1 MQDVLGIAQSVLHL
15 ALSNA
20 AFAGVAA
27 LLVWGFSR
35 LYRKPALIHALW
47 LVVLL
52 KLLTPPIW
60 NLPIHLAIRAKP
72 HPQPLTVAIE
82 TKVNPDPSS
91 DLQKSEG
98 AQIDEPMPELLG
110 KVPGATE
117 SSPQKLE
124 FLFDQNPPVE
134 TRIEPRSSMS
144 IQSSAPIPARR
155 ALLVDWA
162 RHVNWSRFLPIGAAL
177 WAMGTALCLLLAVLR
192 IARFHRMLRF
202 ATRADWELQD
212 EADRLAR
219 KMGMRSSPR
228 IWLVSGTVCPMLWA
242 AWGRPRV
249 LVPRELWGKFDA
261 QQRRTLLVHE
271 LAHCVRRDHW
281 VRYLELLA
289 TAIYW
294 WNPLCWWARR
304 HLREAEEQCCDA
316 WVMALMP
323 GSFKQYAHAL
333 LEAVDWISAPLG
345 GGSRPGSVPALAS
358 GMGQFTDLKRRLTM
372 LKHGNVSQSVGFS
385 GAAATIAL
393 AASLLPVMPTFA
405 QTATPP
411 AAPQPAYVYEVAPD
425 QAPPAD
431 ALPGTTAAPVM
442 VAPSAAAPGV
452 VSVGR
457 ATTSQV
463 APGAAAE
470 YQLAVTEAAVSQL
483 PPELQDS
490 RHFELAKAQA
500 EVAALQAQLQM
511 ATARLQ
517 QLQMQASRPGALN
530 FSFNQNGQ
538 GREQAKGGYPQS
550 GFTQNRLEIRQLPDG
565 KGGMIFVTPEKKIIA
580 RFDGKMTAPVA
591 PNPPAPGSSFQ
602 FQSQPGQP
610 LRPPQP
616 MQSYSGAG
624 MPAMP
629 GGGGGMAK
637 FGGGY
642 GRAGSQ
648 SKADAAREDRMRKIE
663 SQLSQLMK
671 SVAELRQEIQH
682 EGNPQPSPDLAR

>member
-1 MQDVLGIAQSVLHL
+1 MQDVLGIAQNVLHM

-35 LYRKPALIHALW
+35 LCRKPALIHALW

-60 NLPIHLAIRAKP
+60 NFPIHLAIHAKP
-72 HPQPLTVAIE
+72 HAQPLTVAIE
-82 TKVNPDPSS
+82 SKAIAVPAS
-91 DLQKSEG
+91 DSQKSEPTHVDDAVG
-98 AQIDEPMPELLG
+98 QLLQD
-110 KVPGATE
+110 VPNGLQA
-117 SSPQKLE
+117 SS
-124 FLFDQNPPVE
+124 E
-134 TRIEPRSSMS
+134 TQIEPAT
-144 IQSSAPIPARR
+144 SAPVASSLPVPIRTARHFDWAR
-155 ALLVDWA
+155 KVDWA
-162 RHVNWSRFLPIGAAL
+162 KLQPAGAAL
-177 WAMGTALCLLLAVLR
+177 WAMGTTLCLLLAALR

-228 IWLVSGTVCPMLWA
+228 IWLISGTVCPMLWA

-249 LVPRELWGKFDA
+249 LVPRELWCRFDA

-289 TAIYW
+289 TAVYW

-316 WVMALMP
+316 WVMAMMP

-372 LKHGNVSQSVGFS
+372 LKQGNVSQSVGFG

-411 AAPQPAYVYEVAPD
+411 AAPQGQPAYVYEVVPD
-425 QAPPAD
+425 QVSAD
-431 ALPGTTAAPVM
+431 ALPETTAAPVM
-442 VAPSAAAPGV
+442 VAPGAAGPAI
-452 VSVGR
+452 VSVRR

-463 APGAAAE
+463 APSAAAE
-470 YQLAVTEAAVSQL
+470 YQLAVASADANQAWTEVSDGRQL
-483 PPELQDS
+483 
-490 RHFELAKAQA
+490 ELAKAQA
-500 EVAALQAQLQM
+500 EVAALQAQLNV
-511 ATARLQ
+511 ATVRLK
-517 QLQMQASRPGALN
+517 QLQMQVSQPGAMNGN
-530 FSFNQNGQ
+530 FNFNQNGQ
-538 GREQAKGGYPQS
+538 GRQQGQGSFPQS
-550 GFTQNRLEIRQLPDG
+550 GYEIRQLPDG
-565 KGGMIFVTPEKKIIA
+565 KGGMIYITPDKKIVA
-580 RFDGKMTAPVA
+580 RIDARIVGQAA
-591 PNPPAPGSSFQ
+591 PNPPTPANPFQ
-602 FQSQPGQP
+602 FQPGQP
-610 LRPPQP
+610 MQPPQP
-616 MQSYSGAG
+616 MPRFGGAG

-637 FGGGY
+637 FGTGFA
-642 GRAGSQ
+642 RAGAQ
-648 SKADAAREDRMRKIE
+648 FKADAAREDRMRKIE

-682 EGNPQPSPDLAR
+682 EGNERPTPDLAR

>member
-60 NLPIHLAIRAKP
+60 NLPIHWAIHIKP
-72 HPQPLTVAIE
+72 HAQPVTFAVETKTVA
-82 TKVNPDPSS
+82 PPSS
-91 DLQKSEG
+91 DAQKTEP
-98 AQIDEPMPELLG
+98 ARIDDSVPPLLED
-110 KVPGATE
+110 VPKSIEA
-117 SSPQKLE
+117 SARDLE
-124 FLFDQNPPVE
+124 FLFGQAPS
-134 TRIEPRSSMS
+134 TQTQIEPAT
-144 IQSSAPIPARR
+144 SAPVASTISVPIRR
-155 ALLVDWA
+155 AWHFDWAQKVDWA
-162 RHVNWSRFLPIGAAL
+162 KLLPFGAAL

-289 TAIYW
+289 TAVYW

-372 LKHGNVSQSVGFS
+372 LKHGNVSQSVGFG

-517 QLQMQASRPGALN
+517 QLQMQASRPGAMPGAMN
-530 FSFNQNGQ
+530 FNFNQDGQ
-538 GREQAKGGYPQS
+538 KR
-550 GFTQNRLEIRQLPDG
+550 FEIRQLPDG

-591 PNPPAPGSSFQ
+591 PNPPTPGNPFQ
-602 FQSQPGQP
+602 FQGQPGQP

-624 MPAMP
+624 MPSMP

-648 SKADAAREDRMRKIE
+648 FKADAAREDRMRKIE

>member
-35 LYRKPALIHALW
+35 ICRKPALIHALW

-60 NLPIHLAIRAKP
+60 NLPIHWAIHARP
-72 HPQPLTVAIE
+72 HAQPVMVAIE
-82 TKVNPDPSS
+82 SKPIAVPST
-91 DLQKSEG
+91 DLKPAP
-98 AQIDEPMPELLG
+98 AQIDETMPPAMDELHEKIEVSAEDPERLVEHSSSVG
-110 KVPGATE
+110 IRAEPQI
-117 SSPQKLE
+117 SSPAIPLVPAAMSRIWAWHI
-124 FLFDQNPPVE
+124 NW
-134 TRIEPRSSMS
+134 TRLL
-144 IQSSAPIPARR
+144 PA
-155 ALLVDWA
+155 
-162 RHVNWSRFLPIGAAL
+162 GAAL

-219 KMGMRSSPR
+219 QMGLRSSPR
-228 IWLVSGTVCPMLWA
+228 IWLISGAVCPMLWA
-242 AWGRPRV
+242 AWGKPRV
-249 LVPRELWGKFDA
+249 LVPRELWSRFDA

-289 TAIYW
+289 TAVYW

-372 LKHGNVSQSVGFS
+372 LKHGNVSQSVGFG

-411 AAPQPAYVYEVAPD
+411 AAPQPQYVYEVVPD
-425 QAPPAD
+425 QVSAD
-431 ALPGTTAAPVM
+431 ALPGTTAAPM
-442 VAPSAAAPGV
+442 IVAPSAAAPGV
-452 VSVGR
+452 VSVRR
-457 ATTSQV
+457 ATTSQI
-463 APGAAAE
+463 APSAAAE
-470 YQLAVTEAAVSQL
+470 YQLAVTQAATNQQAWAEISDRSQL
-483 PPELQDS
+483 
-490 RHFELAKAQA
+490 ELAKAQA

-511 ATARLQ
+511 ATARLE
-517 QLQMQASRPGALN
+517 QLQMQASRPGAMN
-530 FSFNQNGQ
+530 FNFNQN

-550 GFTQNRLEIRQLPDG
+550 GFAQNSYEIRQLPDG
-565 KGGMIFVTPEKKIIA
+565 KGGMIFVTPDKKIVARIDAGIA
-580 RFDGKMTAPVA
+580 AGVA
-591 PNPPAPGSSFQ
+591 PNPPSPANPFQ
-602 FQSQPGQP
+602 FQVQPGQP
-610 LRPPQP
+610 MQPPQP
-616 MQSYSGAG
+616 MQSYGGAG

-629 GGGGGMAK
+629 GDRAVGK
-637 FGGGY
+637 FGAGFGRGG
-642 GRAGSQ
+642 AQ
-648 SKADAAREDRMRKIE
+648 FKADAARENRMRKIE

-671 SVAELRQEIQH
+671 SVAELRQEIQS
-682 EGNPQPSPDLAR
+682 EGDQQPGNLRTR